1 MTKVLCLI
9 SHGVYE
15 PWIQILHDGQ
25 EATWLSEPMPENFE
39 VVHFHGT
46 PVGKYGQRL
55 NEIHERIRWSTRLK
69 ATILRNLDL
78 IIGFPFRAYVPSV
91 TSSIILEASHEVLHI
106 HQPDIYA
113 TYKWKEIGIFA
124 YVLKNFDFDYVF
136 TTTSSSY
143 IIPQALMDLL
153 EKKPRTSYY
162 GGMIPYKEANFASG
176 SNRVFSRDVIDLIV
190 RERRKLSC
198 GLIEDVSIAKLLRD
212 TGVIP
217 DPLYGLNLE
226 SENQIN
232 NLTENDIKKNYHF
245 RLKSGTLQNRQDV
258 KLFRKLHTIILNYN

>member
-9 SHGVYE
+9 SHGVYK

-25 EATWLSEPMPENFE
+25 EVTWLSDPMPDNFK

-46 PVGKYGQRL
+46 PVGRLGQKIDEL
-55 NEIHERIRWSTRLK
+55 HEKIRWSTRLK
-69 ATILRNLDL
+69 ATILRYLDL

-91 TSSIILEASHEVLHI
+91 SSSKILEANHDVLHI

-113 TYKWKEIGIFA
+113 TYKWKEVGIFA
-124 YVLKNFDFDYVF
+124 YVLRNFDFDYVF

-143 IIPQALMDLL
+143 IIPQTLLQLL
-153 EKKPRTSYY
+153 EDKPKSSYY
-162 GGMIPYKEANFASG
+162 GGMIPYSGADFASG
-176 SNRVFSRDVIDLIV
+176 SNRVFSRDVIELIV
-190 RERRKLSC
+190 RERRNISC

-212 TGVIP
+212 NGILP
-217 DPLYGLNLE
+217 DSLYGLNLE
-226 SENQIN
+226 GEKQVDD
-232 NLTENDIKKNYHF
+232 LTRKDITKNYHF

-258 KLFRKLHTIILNYN
+258 KLFKRLHNSIKNL